1 MTAVDQTLTRADEKE
16 KLILTNARIEQ
27 YDAIEAP
34 LIDSESSKVSP
45 VLLIVLYAYVFAA
58 AANTFL
64 ELYTVISTL
73 NCNNH
78 RLRNNYC
85 LVYVNNGWKIL

>member
-45 VLLIVLYAYVFAA
+45 VPLIVLYALIH
-58 AANTFL
+58 ANFCSCSNFSFGV
-64 ELYTVISTL
+64 LYCDFSIMLLHPQAGTIIDLTIVI
-73 NCNNH
+73 
-78 RLRNNYC
+78 
-85 LVYVNNGWKIL
+85 V